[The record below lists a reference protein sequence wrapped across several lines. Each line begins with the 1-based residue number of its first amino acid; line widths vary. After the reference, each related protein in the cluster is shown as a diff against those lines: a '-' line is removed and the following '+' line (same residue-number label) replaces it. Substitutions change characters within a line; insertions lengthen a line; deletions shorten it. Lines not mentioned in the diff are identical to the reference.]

1 MLLLIHSRVKKSVII
16 PCFFFSLPTWKACY
30 FSRGE
35 KERERKKRRFKNYIK
50 KEPKR
55 ENLLL
60 RVRWLW
66 RKKTF
71 GFKAVLLTDY
81 YRVLVKRTR
90 RERRKKERKKKKSLE
105 GIYVYSERRSLREAN
120 TSSNRVLSVDPAM
133 FYGGGSARA
142 HKWNA
147 KI

>member
-1 MLLLIHSRVKKSVII
+1 MSKSRLLFHV
-16 PCFFFSLPTWKACY
+16 FFSPCPLERHVIFLEGRK
-30 FSRGE
+30 R
-35 KERERKKRRFKNYIK
+35 EREKKRRFKNYIK

-142 HKWNA
+142 HK
-147 KI
+147 